1 MLKLRVITA
10 LVLLPVVL
18 GAMYFLERQAFA
30 VVAAVFFLAG
40 GWEWSGMMR
49 APGKVVRFI
58 WVAGLA
64 GLLLAAE
71 TTRPDWLLTLLP
83 AWWLLALVLVI
94 GYPRLAGFWFRLPV
108 LALAGYLLLVP
119 SWAAVVHLQDAGALG
134 LDGFWALL
142 FVLLWVWAAD
152 TGAYFAGRAFGRH
165 KLAPSVS
172 PGKTIEGLVGGAAL
186 ALLVAALVA
195 WKGPV
200 SADIAPLLL
209 VALVTVIASVL
220 GDLFE
225 SMIKR
230 QSGIKDSGTI
240 LPGHGGMLDRIDSV
254 TAALPVA
261 VAMLSVTGL
270 PGGV

>member
-1 MLKLRVITA
+1 M
-10 LVLLPVVL
+10 
-18 GAMYFLERQAFA
+18 
-30 VVAAVFFLAG
+30 
-40 GWEWSGMMR
+40 
-49 APGKVVRFI
+49 
-58 WVAGLA
+58 
-64 GLLLAAE
+64 
-71 TTRPDWLLTLLP
+71 
-83 AWWLLALVLVI
+83 LVI
-94 GYPRLAGFWFRLPV
+94 GYPRLAGFWYRLPV

-261 VAMLSVTGL
+261 VAMLSLTGL